1 MNRVIKARK
10 LGIFSFL
17 RPEELLLIPF
27 FILLVILLS
36 VLNLKFSFLPRMSY
50 WIAIL
55 ALFYCLIF
63 ISGIIAKGIKNTL
76 NKKRFLD
83 PFFPGQIIKFLRSW
97 IPLIAIFVIYEN
109 LHDIIPALN
118 LADKDYLL
126 LKIDLLL
133 FGSLHPSVLLQS
145 IVTPALTSIMNFAYF
160 TLFLY
165 IPLLGGIFYFS
176 NKEYAW
182 NHLLFSITLT
192 AFLGFIGYLIVP
204 GVGPQFY
211 IKDQYSIN
219 LDGDKINNLA
229 FSLHESLRVSR
240 DIFPSLHTAFSA
252 VSLFI
257 AYRYAR
263 RISFLFMP
271 FIFALWFSTI
281 YLRYH
286 YLVDVIA
293 GFALAFFAFYFG
305 DFVCKK
311 WYGKKNQKY

>member
-17 RPEELLLIPF
+17 RPEEVLLIPF

-133 FGSLHPSVLLQS
+133 FGSPHPSVLLQS

-165 IPLLGGIFYFS
+165 IPLLGGIFYS
-176 NKEYAW
+176 VR
-182 NHLLFSITLT
+182 H
-192 AFLGFIGYLIVP
+192 
-204 GVGPQFY
+204 
-211 IKDQYSIN
+211 
-219 LDGDKINNLA
+219 
-229 FSLHESLRVSR
+229 
-240 DIFPSLHTAFSA
+240 
-252 VSLFI
+252 
-257 AYRYAR
+257 
-263 RISFLFMP
+263 
-271 FIFALWFSTI
+271 
-281 YLRYH
+281 
-286 YLVDVIA
+286 
-293 GFALAFFAFYFG
+293 
-305 DFVCKK
+305 
-311 WYGKKNQKY
+311 